1 MPKIKV
7 ILNPVADRGHA
18 RELAP
23 HIKTWLGPSDQVGWA
38 ETSRPGEAIELAARA
53 CEEGYDVVAAAG
65 GDGTAQEVI
74 NGLLAACGE
83 RGPQGEGCATLGLIP
98 IGSGNDFAW
107 MIGAAPGVRR
117 TRDLRTLEE
126 AVKKLAAGKTRV
138 IDVGRI
144 CDESGNCRY
153 FGNGVGIGFDGIV
166 NIESRKIK
174 WVRGFVM
181 YTLAVLKTM
190 WLYYRAP
197 RAVIELDEQR
207 IEKNLLM
214 ISVAN
219 GRRYAGG
226 FYVAPQAEADD
237 GYFDVGMVDQ
247 ISRLEMF
254 GLIPKFLNG
263 TQTTDPHIHM
273 TRARRVTVSCDEGYA
288 VHADGEIFATAA
300 KSLTMELLP
309 HKLKVIAF

>member
-1 MPKIKV
+1 MSRIKV
-7 ILNPVADRGHA
+7 VFNPAADRGHA
-18 RELAP
+18 RELEP
-23 HIKTWLGPSDQVGWA
+23 HIKAWLGQNGEFGWA
-38 ETSRPGEAIELAARA
+38 ETSRAGEAIELAARA
-53 CEEGYDVVAAAG
+53 CQEGYDIIAAAG

-74 NGLLAACGE
+74 NGLLAARGE
-83 RGPQGEGCATLGLIP
+83 KGCATLGLIP

-107 MIGAAPGVRR
+107 MMGAAPGVRR
-117 TRDLRTLEE
+117 TRDLRTIEE

-174 WVRGFVM
+174 WARGFVM

-190 WLYYRAP
+190 WLYYHAP
-197 RAVIELDEQR
+197 HAVIELDGQRSEQ
-207 IEKNLLM
+207 NLLM

-226 FYVAPQAEADD
+226 FYVAPHAEPDD
-237 GYFDVGMVDQ
+237 GYFDVGLVGQM
-247 ISRLEMF
+247 SRLQM
-254 GLIPKFLNG
+254 LRVIPKFMKG
-263 TQTTDPHIHM
+263 TQIGDPHIQM
-273 TRARRVTVSCDEGYA
+273 TRARRVTVHCDAGYA
-288 VHADGEIFATAA
+288 VHADGEICATAA
-300 KSLTMELLP
+300 KVLTMELEP
-309 HKLKVIAF
+309 NKLSVIV